1 MFAESPRMFKGEPAR
16 ARPADGARSPPAV
29 TGGGVGTSGHRRG
42 QLRATCAG
50 RPGALVG
57 KSPGQSAVRGGDRQ
71 RGVVALP
78 LGRVGSPSAGEQRA
92 GARERVAGA
101 SEGLGGW
108 GRPFLDWGRCSE
120 SARVPSLRR
129 DPRLWWNLVR
139 PPLPGSLPSSV
150 SGRLVVVGSTCGW
163 PRPHQARCRAKKPSI
178 LW

>member
-78 LGRVGSPSAGEQRA
+78 GAGGVTLCRGTEGR
-92 GARERVAGA
+92 
-101 SEGLGGW
+101 SEGEGS
-108 GRPFLDWGRCSE
+108 RCF
-120 SARVPSLRR
+120 
-129 DPRLWWNLVR
+129 
-139 PPLPGSLPSSV
+139 
-150 SGRLVVVGSTCGW
+150 
-163 PRPHQARCRAKKPSI
+163 
-178 LW
+178 